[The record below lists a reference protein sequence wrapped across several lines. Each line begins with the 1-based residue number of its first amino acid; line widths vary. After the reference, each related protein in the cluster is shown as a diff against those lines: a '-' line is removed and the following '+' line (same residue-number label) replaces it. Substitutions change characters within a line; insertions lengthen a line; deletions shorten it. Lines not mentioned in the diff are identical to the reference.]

1 MNIVCPACTKRLQIP
16 DDKLPT
22 DHAVRITCPAC
33 QERFS
38 YDPRAQQA
46 PQDTILMSSS
56 AERPAPPMTA
66 PSGPSSA
73 PPMAA
78 PARLSSAP
86 PRPVMTDPNALQGL
100 ICLDN
105 PTHQEVCQQS
115 LQGLGYTADIMP
127 NQFQALE
134 YLRQVLYRLFILDA
148 AFDCTSTET
157 NLVLTFLRERPL
169 DQRRYQFV
177 ILCAPDLITADP
189 MVAYSQSVNLV
200 INHADIPN
208 CGPIL
213 AQYLAEHELLYRTF
227 RDMRQQLGK
236 EL

>member
-1 MNIVCPACTKRLQIP
+1 MQIVCPACSKRLQIP

-38 YDPRAQQA
+38 YDPRAHHTPPHTIDMASTIVSPAA
-46 PQDTILMSSS
+46 PR
-56 AERPAPPMTA
+56 AV
-66 PSGPSSA
+66 PSGP
-73 PPMAA
+73 A
-78 PARLSSAP
+78 PAPLRN
-86 PRPVMTDPNALQGL
+86 VMTDPNALQGL

-105 PTHQEVCQQS
+105 PTHQQACQQS
-115 LQGLGYTADIMP
+115 LQGLGYTADVMP

-134 YLRQVLYRLFILDA
+134 YLRQVPYRLFVLDA
-148 AFDCTSTET
+148 AFDGTSTDT

-177 ILCAPDLITADP
+177 ILCAPDLVTADA
-189 MVAYSQSVNLV
+189 MTAYSQSVNLV

-208 CGPIL
+208 CGPVL
-213 AQYLAEHELLYRTF
+213 GQHLAEHELLYRTF

>member
-1 MNIVCPACTKRLQIP
+1 MQIVCPACSKRLQIP

-38 YDPRAQQA
+38 YDPRAHRAAEAASAA
-46 PQDTILMSSS
+46 PVPTL
-56 AERPAPPMTA
+56 PTVT
-66 PSGPSSA
+66 PSGSA
-73 PPMAA
+73 PL
-78 PARLSSAP
+78 RN
-86 PRPVMTDPNALQGL
+86 VMTDPNALQCL

-105 PTHQEVCQQS
+105 PTHQAACQQT
-115 LQGLGYTADIMP
+115 LQALGYTADVMP

-134 YLRQVLYRLFILDA
+134 YLRQVPYRLFVLDA
-148 AFDCTSTET
+148 AFDGTSTDT

-177 ILCAPDLITADP
+177 ILCAPDLVTGDA
-189 MVAYSQSVNLV
+189 MTAYSQSVNLV
-200 INHADIPN
+200 INHADMPN
-208 CGPIL
+208 CGPVL
-213 AQYLAEHELLYRTF
+213 AQHLAEHELLYRTF